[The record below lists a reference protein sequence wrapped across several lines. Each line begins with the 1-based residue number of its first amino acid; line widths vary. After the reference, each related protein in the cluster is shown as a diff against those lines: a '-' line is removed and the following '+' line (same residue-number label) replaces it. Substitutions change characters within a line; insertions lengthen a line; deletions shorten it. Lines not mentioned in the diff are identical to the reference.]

1 MVHDDQDTE
10 QDQMIKDSLK
20 LSEFEQA
27 LLQKQEDENERKKL
41 KKQEPN
47 TTLDITVAEI
57 MVSFVAKVQVS
68 RDENILKE
76 MNRELALL
84 TW

>member
-41 KKQEPN
+41 KK
-47 TTLDITVAEI
+47 
-57 MVSFVAKVQVS
+57 
-68 RDENILKE
+68 
-76 MNRELALL
+76 
-84 TW
+84 

>member
-20 LSEFEQA
+20 LSGFEQA

-57 MVSFVAKVQVS
+57 MVSFVAKV
-68 RDENILKE
+68 
-76 MNRELALL
+76 
-84 TW
+84 